1 MSPNEK
7 TRWLH
12 GRNQRLIGFVG
23 VVVLISLSCNLPTTL
38 PINNPIKPAG
48 YVETGVAGTLVAIE
62 IGLLPGGTDSVNGGT
77 QTPGDPSSP
86 TQTPT
91 DLLTTP
97 GVVKVYLSENTNC
110 RLGQGTSFE
119 RVTILLKGEEAEAV
133 GVDSTGRY
141 WYIRRPDKFT
151 EFCWLWAEYATP
163 TGPFESLPVFT
174 PIPTSTPGFQFEI
187 AYHTNIGLC
196 GGFYVLQYLITNTGS
211 VTLESWNTSSTDHTG
226 GSNPAPN
233 QQDKFFDI
241 TGCAPV
247 GDMANLSPGQAYY
260 VNSMYVND
268 PVGHDI
274 TVNVQI
280 CSEDS
285 LGGNCISRTIRHT
298 P

>member
-7 TRWLH
+7 SRWLYE
-12 GRNQRLIGFVG
+12 RKQRLIGLVA
-23 VVVLISLSCNLPTTL
+23 VAVLISLSCNVPTTL

-62 IGLLPGGTDSVNGGT
+62 NDLLPGGTDSVNGGT
-77 QTPGDPSSP
+77 QTPGDPSSL
-86 TQTPT
+86 TQPPT
-91 DLLTTP
+91 DLLSTP
-97 GVVKVYLSENTNC
+97 GAIKVYLSENTNC

-119 RVTILLKGEEAEAV
+119 RVTILYKGEEAEAV
-133 GVDSTGRY
+133 GVDPSGRY

-174 PIPTSTPGFQFEI
+174 PIPTSTPGFQFDLT
-187 AYHTNIGLC
+187 YQKNIGQC
-196 GGFYVLQYLITNTGS
+196 GVFYVLQYRILNTGS
-211 VTLESWNTSSTDHTG
+211 VTLESWSTTSIDHTG

-233 QQDKFFDI
+233 QQDKFFDR
-241 TGCAPV
+241 TGCLNDETP
-247 GDMANLSPGQAYY
+247 NLTPGQAFY
-260 VNSMYVND
+260 VNAIYNAN

-274 TVNVQI
+274 TVNLQI

-285 LGGNCISRTIRHT
+285 LGGNCISRMIRHT